1 MKLTLKNIDLP
12 LAHFALELDAELE
25 GEVIAIFGRNGAGKT
40 SLLDLIAGLRTPR
53 SAFIQLDGIVLTD
66 TRSGRSLRP
75 QHRGIGYVPQDGTLF
90 PHLSVLKNLTY
101 GSKRGNG
108 SAEFSVG
115 HVAEVLEISHLLK
128 NSAGAISGGE
138 KQRVAL
144 ARALLSQPRLLLLDE
159 PLASWDES
167 LKAKGLK
174 LLERVRE
181 EFAIPML
188 YVSHAPEEITA
199 ICDYMIFLDQGK
211 LARRGRPK
219 ELFTARRVEVFELE

>member
-108 SAEFSVG
+108 SAVFSVG